1 VKAGDKFQPANC
13 KLSFCCN
20 SRSNGKIQP
29 YYWLAT
35 DHNKDKKKT
44 NLQQGKEKLKERRI
58 GKDYE
63 QNKHKASNSVG
74 GQR

>member
-1 VKAGDKFQPANC
+1 MG
-13 KLSFCCN
+13 
-20 SRSNGKIQP
+20 RTQP

-44 NLQQGKEKLKERRI
+44 NHQKGKEQLKERRI

-63 QNKHKASNSVG
+63 QNKHKASNSGG
-74 GQR
+74 GQDKQSQHSFKLLSSSISLV